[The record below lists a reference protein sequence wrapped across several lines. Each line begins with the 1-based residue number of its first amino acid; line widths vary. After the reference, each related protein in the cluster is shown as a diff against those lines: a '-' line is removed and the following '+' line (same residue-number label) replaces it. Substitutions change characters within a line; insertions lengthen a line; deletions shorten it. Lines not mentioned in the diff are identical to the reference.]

1 MMIEDVEKCLNEAIS
16 GDNGARLELL
26 EERYAGLEIDIVN
39 QWLDDAIVAN
49 DERLVFE
56 IACWFEDAKKD
67 FKRYLEIAKIASDM
81 GNEAASYWLGE
92 AYREG
97 KICDCEFDKALE
109 FYKKAEQQGYDY
121 DCEINPLVPD
131 AEPIDACKL
140 NLGVEDGLTLDWWLF
155 VLERNPTPALKYALG
170 EWYWHPFENCAW
182 STLGQEDKVRALEL
196 LESAAIE
203 GFDAAILQLL
213 EIYSCDAR
221 FKNITKAQEMFK
233 RAEELEIDDV
243 EFSEAIEGY
252 AAELGVVSKRIKDS
266 EVNELEKNVDDN
278 YEEMT
283 ARARETRG
291 SADDWIFSNGHD
303 DGESP
308 DTGAFGG

>member
-1 MMIEDVEKCLNEAIS
+1 M
-16 GDNGARLELL
+16 
-26 EERYAGLEIDIVN
+26 
-39 QWLDDAIVAN
+39 
-49 DERLVFE
+49 
-56 IACWFEDAKKD
+56 
-67 FKRYLEIAKIASDM
+67 
-81 GNEAASYWLGE
+81 
-92 AYREG
+92 
-97 KICDCEFDKALE
+97 
-109 FYKKAEQQGYDY
+109 
-121 DCEINPLVPD
+121 
-131 AEPIDACKL
+131 
-140 NLGVEDGLTLDWWLF
+140 
-155 VLERNPTPALKYALG
+155 
-170 EWYWHPFENCAW
+170 
-182 STLGQEDKVRALEL
+182 EL

-221 FKNITKAQEMFK
+221 FKNTTKAQEMFK

-243 EFSEAIEGY
+243 EFSEAVEGY

-291 SADDWIFSNGHD
+291 SADGWMFPNGHD